1 MAKLNLET
9 FKSNANS
16 AITKQETHGIF
27 KEHHNA
33 HESVSIDALIAPTS
47 LRLFEKDLS
56 ALVRS
61 IELLGQIEPIIVRKV
76 GDKYEVLNGNRRVA
90 VAKSLGFL
98 DISAEII
105 EASDSDALFLPYLLN
120 SHEGFDIIEI
130 AYYLQELKEKHQLSD
145 ETILEKTGLHVSQYS
160 DLFSQ
165 TQSITLQSFND
176 HYNALLN
183 KYFKLRNGAFDIERN
198 GINLKIGIDTKKAN
212 DESKAEIYRFIHT
225 LSNL

>member
-9 FKSNANS
+9 FKSNANK
-16 AITKQETHGIF
+16 AVERQETHGIF
-27 KEHHNA
+27 KEQHDV
-33 HESVSIDALIAPTS
+33 HESVSIDTLIAPTS
-47 LRLFEKDLS
+47 LRLFERDLS
-56 ALVRS
+56 ALSHS
-61 IELLGQIEPIIVRKV
+61 IERLGQIEPIVVREV

-90 VAKSLGFL
+90 IAKSLGFL
-98 DISAEII
+98 DISADII
-105 EASDSDALFLPYLLN
+105 EATDSDALFLPYLLN

-130 AYYLQELKEKHQLSD
+130 AHYLQKLKEKHQLSD

-160 DLFSQ
+160 DLFSE
-165 TQSITLQSFND
+165 TKGVTLQSFND

-183 KYFKLRNGAFDIERN
+183 RYFKLRNGAFDIEKN
-198 GINLKIGIDTKKAN
+198 GINLKIGIDTKKAG